1 MRTRKLIACVLI
13 GLYPFFG
20 SAILRAQTCPPAEGV
35 ALQVLG
41 SGGPIADDA
50 RASSGYLV
58 WIDGRA
64 RVLVDLGGGAILRF
78 AQAGA
83 SFADLDAVL
92 LSHLH
97 ADHSAG
103 LPALLKS
110 GYFAQRS
117 RRLTVAGP
125 SGGGNAKVQF
135 PSLDQYVDSLLQAG
149 SGAYAYLSDYLQ
161 KEAGAPYLQLETVVN
176 EPGREALIPV
186 KDAQSNVSIRALSV
200 SHGPVPAL
208 AYRIQTSNRVV
219 VFAGDQDGRTVTF
232 PDFAKESDVLVLH
245 MPIPEGAGPGARAL
259 HATPS
264 RLNEVARDAGAKEVI
279 LSHFMARS
287 LRDIESNVAL
297 IEAKFPGRV
306 RVAEDLDCVPIT
318 GG

>member
-20 SAILRAQTCPPAEGV
+20 SAVLRAQTCPPAEGV

-50 RASSGYLV
+50 RASSGYLL

-78 AQAGA
+78 AQAEA
-83 SFADLDAVL
+83 SFSDLDAIL

-117 RRLTVAGP
+117 RPLTIAGP
-125 SGGGNAKVQF
+125 SAGGNAKVQF
-135 PSLDQYVDSLLQAG
+135 PSLDQYMNSLLQAG
-149 SGAYAYLSDYLQ
+149 SGAYGYLGDYLLE
-161 KEAGAPYLQLETVVN
+161 EAGVPFLQLETVAN
-176 EPGREALIPV
+176 QPGREELIPV
-186 KDAQSNVSIRALSV
+186 KGANSNVSISALSV

-208 AYRIQTSNRVV
+208 AYRIQVSNNVV
-219 VFAGDQDGRTVTF
+219 VFGGDQDGRTAAF
-232 PDFAKESDVLVLH
+232 PDFAKESDLLVLH
-245 MPIPEGAGPGARAL
+245 MPIPENAGSPARAL

-264 RLNEVARDAGAKEVI
+264 RLNEVARDAGAKEVL

-287 LRDIESNVAL
+287 LRNLESNVAL
-297 IEAKFPGRV
+297 VEARFSGKV
-306 RVAEDLDCVPIT
+306 SVAEDLDCVLIP
-318 GG
+318 